1 MKISE
6 DEIRRI
12 AALANLEPDLK
23 LTGDLNAILDYMDL
37 LSAAETT
44 DIEPS
49 YSQLA
54 VSGRTRQDEPR
65 AGLEAEAVTVLFG
78 HASGGAVTVPKVIE

>member
-37 LSAAETT
+37 LGAVETT

-49 YSQLA
+49 YSSLA

-65 AGLEAEAVTVLFG
+65 AGLEAEAVTALLG